1 MSESGDGDDLD
12 RRLGQRLKAARLA
25 RSWTLD
31 DLAECTGVSRAMVSR
46 IERGES
52 SPTATLLMKLTTG
65 LGISLSSLFSDR
77 ANGGPVA
84 RHAAQPVWR
93 DPATG
98 YIRRNVSPAACG
110 SEINI
115 VDVVVPAGA
124 RIVIDRSQPP
134 GRTDQQ
140 VWVLDGV
147 LELTLGAVTHRLE
160 TGDCL
165 HMRLDQPIAFHN
177 PGAAPVRYAVVL
189 IVSDGS

>member
-1 MSESGDGDDLD
+1 MSETQDSSDLD
-12 RRLGQRLKAARLA
+12 RRLGQRLKAARQA
-25 RSWTLD
+25 RDWTLEE
-31 DLAECTGVSRAMVSR
+31 LAGRTGVSRAMVSR

-65 LGISLSSLFSDR
+65 LGISLSSLFADKSG
-77 ANGGPVA
+77 GGPIA

-93 DPATG
+93 DPASG
-98 YIRRNVSPAACG
+98 YIRRNVSPAGSG

-115 VDVVVPAGA
+115 VDVVVPPGA

-140 VWVLDGV
+140 IWVLDGV
-147 LELTLGAVTHRLE
+147 LELTLGDVVHRLE

-189 IVSDGS
+189 MMSDG

>member
-1 MSESGDGDDLD
+1 MSEGPDFTALD
-12 RRLGQRLKAARLA
+12 RRLGQRLKAARQA
-25 RSWTLD
+25 RGWTLEE
-31 DLAECTGVSRAMVSR
+31 LAGRTGVSRALVSR

-65 LGISLSSLFSDR
+65 LGISLSSLFGDSTR
-77 ANGGPVA
+77 AGPVS
-84 RHAAQPVWR
+84 RHAEQPVWQ
-93 DPATG
+93 DPASG
-98 YIRRNVSPAACG
+98 YVRRNVSPAGSG

-115 VDVVVPAGA
+115 VDVLVPPGA

-140 VWVLDGV
+140 IWVLDGV
-147 LELTLGAVTHRLE
+147 LELTLGDVVHRLE

-189 IVSDGS
+189 TIADGR